1 MNRGTFES
9 LMIIRIRE
17 GTRIRVAADRDGGI
31 DVVQF
36 LDRTKMLDSLPSGLQ
51 VCTSFLVQMLGL
63 IDITTGII
71 VVVKSCTTRRIQDR
85 FRSVWNSSVGCSTFV
100 NESRHFR
107 ITNDN

>member
-51 VCTSFLVQMLGL
+51 VYQLLGSNAGT
-63 IDITTGII
+63 DRYHDRYNC
-71 VVVKSCTTRRIQDR
+71 SCKKLHD
-85 FRSVWNSSVGCSTFV
+85 
-100 NESRHFR
+100 
-107 ITNDN
+107 